1 MGTVIGDQAQTLAAS
16 VLLGMALALFSDLL
30 RAVRRR
36 AGHALTGAL
45 DALFCAA
52 LTFSALMFALRF
64 GGGELRLYSI
74 AAAIAGAAAEPS
86 GRLQRQTQQSEQLK
100 ECSRP
105 EVPQRA
111 QQRGKQRKKQHRAH
125 DGGKNAV

>member
-1 MGTVIGDQAQTLAAS
+1 
-16 VLLGMALALFSDLL
+16 MAGKKKES
-30 RAVRRR
+30 
-36 AGHALTGAL
+36 
-45 DALFCAA
+45 
-52 LTFSALMFALRF
+52 F
-64 GGGELRLYSI
+64 GEFF
-74 AAAIAGAAAEPS
+74 GAAAEPS
-86 GRLQRQTQQSEQLK
+86 GSLQRQTQQLEQLK